1 MSGVML
7 GILQRAM
14 AEPTLSQSM
23 DRQVREMMA
32 LDHEMAMIAQDLA
45 ACKTLADLG
54 HQPMLTADP
63 DTPRARMLDK
73 MRRNDIPDFI
83 ATLERLIDN
92 LRSN

>member
-1 MSGVML
+1 
-7 GILQRAM
+7 
-14 AEPTLSQSM
+14 
-23 DRQVREMMA
+23 
-32 LDHEMAMIAQDLA
+32 
-45 ACKTLADLG
+45 
-54 HQPMLTADP
+54 MLTADP